1 MDAAVVEKYGMVVG
15 VSVLIIFMFFIIV
28 DLGRRSGAGK
38 FGLVILLL
46 GLGVGMLGFVI
57 KGVLTYFLD
66 L

>member
-1 MDAAVVEKYGMVVG
+1 MDAAVVEKYGMVIG
-15 VSVLIIFMFFIIV
+15 VSVLIVFMFFIIV
-28 DLGRRSGAGK
+28 DLGRRSGAVK

>member
-1 MDAAVVEKYGMVVG
+1 MDAAVVEKYGMVIG

>member
-1 MDAAVVEKYGMVVG
+1 MDAAVVEKYGMVIG
-15 VSVLIIFMFFIIV
+15 VTVLIVFMFFIIV

>member
-1 MDAAVVEKYGMVVG
+1 MDAAVVEKYGMVIG

-38 FGLVILLL
+38 FGLIILLL

-57 KGVLTYFLD
+57 KGVLTYFMD
-66 L
+66 V

>member
-1 MDAAVVEKYGMVVG
+1 MDAAVVEKYGMVIG
-15 VSVLIIFMFFIIV
+15 VSVRIIFMFFIIV

>member
-1 MDAAVVEKYGMVVG
+1 MDAAVVEKYGMVIG
-15 VSVLIIFMFFIIV
+15 VSVLIVFMFFIIV